1 MNSFTAAL
9 QQPLIRTPLVH
20 LQQHWLP
27 LSPSLSDGTNTLCI
41 FQSGPVICRS
51 QPTAF
56 VDFIVLCIPRGF
68 ILSLSAPFSC
78 SSRRCNFVLLGAP
91 LPFISS
97 DASSSASP
105 HWLASKKL
113 AESQRRCQS
122 RAGSQSHR
130 NLSAAP
136 AASPPH
142 IHFSSA
148 LLPTDALLD
157 FSSHLSHMSLF
168 FSVYF
173 PISTK
178 QQLLNRRL
186 LPPFLTF
193 FFFKLT
199 SSLGPNRRGRSHR
212 ILVVFWPTPGQ
223 FPKEELM

>member
-1 MNSFTAAL
+1 MEQTHYVFSGLALSSAA
-9 QQPLIRTPLVH
+9 H
-20 LQQHWLP
+20 
-27 LSPSLSDGTNTLCI
+27 SPQRLWISLFCAS
-41 FQSGPVICRS
+41 
-51 QPTAF
+51 
-56 VDFIVLCIPRGF
+56 PRGF

-105 HWLASKKL
+105 RWLASKKL
-113 AESQRRCQS
+113 AESRRRCQS

-130 NLSAAP
+130 NLSEAP

-173 PISTK
+173 PFSTK

-186 LPPFLTF
+186 LP
-193 FFFKLT
+193 LT
-199 SSLGPNRRGRSHR
+199 SHLFLLHADFFSRTQPPRSKSPHSGCVLANPWTIPHGGTNVISAAWGFQHKR
-212 ILVVFWPTPGQ
+212 IPYQEVQLQ
-223 FPKEELM
+223 HSR

>member
-1 MNSFTAAL
+1 MEQTHYVFSGLALSSAA
-9 QQPLIRTPLVH
+9 H
-20 LQQHWLP
+20 
-27 LSPSLSDGTNTLCI
+27 SPQRLWISLFCAS
-41 FQSGPVICRS
+41 S
-51 QPTAF
+51 
-56 VDFIVLCIPRGF
+56 RGF

-105 HWLASKKL
+105 RWLASKKL
-113 AESQRRCQS
+113 AESRRRCQT
-122 RAGSQSHR
+122 RAGSRSHR

-142 IHFSSA
+142 IHLSSA

-178 QQLLNRRL
+178 QQLLNSRTQ
-186 LPPFLTF
+186 PP
-193 FFFKLT
+193 
-199 SSLGPNRRGRSHR
+199 RSKSPHSGCVLADPWTIPHGGTNVISAAWGFQHKR
-212 ILVVFWPTPGQ
+212 IPYQEVQLQ
-223 FPKEELM
+223 HSR